1 MDQLGSRLKQLSNE
15 LREYVETRLELLVL
29 TVGDQVSQWIA
40 QSTQKIIGFS
50 VIGCGLF
57 FGMMALAI
65 YLGDLLKNDAIG
77 YLIVAAFLLLVG
89 LVLFIAK
96 PFGIAKSIQKQLMSG
111 ILEALE
117 DEKPSEKL
125 VITEPK
131 KLQQG
136 KENE

>member
-15 LREYVETRLELLVL
+15 LREYVETRIDLLVL

-40 QSTQKIIGFS
+40 KSTQKIIGFS

-57 FGMMALAI
+57 FGMIALAI
-65 YLGDLLKNDAIG
+65 YLGDLLNNEAIG
-77 YLIVAAFLLLVG
+77 YLIVAGFLLIIG

-96 PFGIAKSIQKQLMSG
+96 PFGIAKSIQKQLMAG
-111 ILEALE
+111 ILKALE
-117 DEKPSEKL
+117 DEQTSEKL
-125 VITEPK
+125 VIKEPK